1 MNLYPEGRKKAIDE
15 QIQNVCNALGVTIER
30 QYLAK
35 GHDFEVTLRLPELP
49 KPYGMAIFV
58 GDDYQTWRLEIRLD
72 NFSRVMLDKMRTTF
86 IKRKDQLEAFHEL
99 ASRRSNQFTFRI
111 NGQDISILTSEDEW
125 QEFKLIVSKSYS
137 SEETEY
143 ESLSACLLDFFCLIL
158 ILVVEETEWEV
169 VEASEESEGQ
179 YEGALTRVEVN
190 RYERNRYNR
199 ALCLAYYGFACR
211 GCGHLL
217 ERIYGPLGANVIH
230 VHHIVPVSK
239 LGSGYRLDPIKD
251 LVPLCPNCH
260 NIVHRL
266 DPPLAIEE
274 LRKITK
280 YN

>member
-1 MNLYPEGRKKAIDE
+1 MNLYPEDRKTAIDE

-30 QYLAK
+30 QYLAR

-49 KPYGMAIFV
+49 KPYGLAIFV

-72 NFSRVMLDKMRTTF
+72 NFSRVMLDKMRATF
-86 IKRKDQLEAFHEL
+86 TKRKDQFEAFYDL
-99 ASRRSNQFTFRI
+99 ALRRSNLFTFLI
-111 NGQDISILTSEDEW
+111 NGQGISSLLVEAEW
-125 QEFKLIVSKSYS
+125 QEFNLIVSKSYS

-158 ILVVEETEWEV
+158 ILIVEETEWET
-169 VEASEESEGQ
+169 VEAQEKKEGEI
-179 YEGALTRVEVN
+179 EGALSRVEVN
-190 RYERNRYNR
+190 RYERSRYNR
-199 ALCLAYYGFACR
+199 ALCLAYYGFTCR
-211 GCGHLL
+211 GCDQLL

-230 VHHIVPVSK
+230 VHHIVPVSM
-239 LGSGYRLDPIKD
+239 LGVNYRLDPIKD

-266 DPPLAIEE
+266 DPPLEIDE
-274 LRKITK
+274 LRKIIK